1 MSSIIRARSGLM
13 GWWEASEVIRG
24 ASLELKV
31 AGPSMLGI
39 RRPDRH
45 ALPLATSPTRRQ
57 RFTHPPPAG
66 AGSFVA
72 PFRSL
77 LCALQA
83 NRLTLRGGLPRLA
96 AIRPIYK
103 DSASG
108 GNTAVT
114 FGPFWLSPGQQLI
127 LENGKPL
134 RLS

>member
-72 PFRSL
+72 PFPSLPIASPASQAGERRRS
-77 LCALQA
+77 
-83 NRLTLRGGLPRLA
+83 RSVVPLTTLP
-96 AIRPIYK
+96 I
-103 DSASG
+103 ASLHQG
-108 GNTAVT
+108 DFVD
-114 FGPFWLSPGQQLI
+114 I
-127 LENGKPL
+127 I
-134 RLS
+134 

>member
-72 PFRSL
+72 PLRPL
-77 LCALQA
+77 LL
-83 NRLTLRGGLPRLA
+83 G
-96 AIRPIYK
+96 
-103 DSASG
+103 SASG
-108 GNTAVT
+108 GVD
-114 FGPFWLSPGQQLI
+114 PESRKRSLPGSGRGIRVI
-127 LENGKPL
+127 LAGRSNQTGQDSA
-134 RLS
+134 RSDASQR